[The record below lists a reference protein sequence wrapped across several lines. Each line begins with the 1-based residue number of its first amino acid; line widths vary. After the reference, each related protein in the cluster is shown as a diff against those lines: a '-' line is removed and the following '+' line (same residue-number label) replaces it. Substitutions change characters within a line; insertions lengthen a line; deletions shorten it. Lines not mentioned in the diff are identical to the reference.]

1 MPTPPGLRSP
11 GLDAMSSASRPPLP
25 TPSILPVLMAV
36 PYSPPARMSPTRWSR
51 SSKSLWFESRST
63 CRKSEVPRLTENPR
77 FLIYHHCFRF
87 LVPRTFL
94 MSDQRQLFGTDGI
107 RGIAGEFPLTK
118 QSTYLI
124 GRALGH
130 DLLRN
135 TPRPQAV
142 IGQDTRESSCWIAD
156 RVSEGLAAV
165 GVDVHSAGVITTPGV
180 AYLARSRKMA
190 AGVVISASHNPWTDN
205 GIKVFSGDGFKLTDA
220 RELAIEKE
228 IFAQLENP
236 ASADDTA
243 LKVPRP
249 SLPGEAEL
257 RHAYIKSLAASV
269 SSDLSKLRVL
279 VDCANGAATAEAP
292 ELFRTLGIQATFTC
306 TSPNGKNIN
315 DGCGALHPEILAK
328 AVAESNGKFD
338 LGVTFDGDA
347 DRALFCDAAG
357 RVINGDAVLLAAARD
372 MRAQGKLKADTV
384 VSTTMSNMGLEIAL
398 KTSGVRMLR
407 ANVGD
412 KYVLEE
418 MLKTGATLG
427 GEQSGHIIFRDEDS
441 TTGDGLLTAL
451 RLMDIIVRAGRPLAE
466 LVADLKVF
474 PQKIQNVRVREKV
487 PFKQVPAIQSA
498 IEAAER
504 ELDGN
509 GRVVVRYSGT
519 EALARVMVEAD
530 SKEKMESV
538 TAAIAE
544 EIQKA

>member
-1 MPTPPGLRSP
+1 
-11 GLDAMSSASRPPLP
+11 
-25 TPSILPVLMAV
+25 
-36 PYSPPARMSPTRWSR
+36 
-51 SSKSLWFESRST
+51 
-63 CRKSEVPRLTENPR
+63 
-77 FLIYHHCFRF
+77 
-87 LVPRTFL
+87 

-451 RLMDIIVRAGRPLAE
+451 RLMDILFVQAGRLRNWLPILKCFPRRSRTCACARKSRSSKCLQSSPLLRPPNANSM
-466 LVADLKVF
+466 ATG
-474 PQKIQNVRVREKV
+474 
-487 PFKQVPAIQSA
+487 AW
-498 IEAAER
+498 
-504 ELDGN
+504 
-509 GRVVVRYSGT
+509 
-519 EALARVMVEAD
+519 
-530 SKEKMESV
+530 
-538 TAAIAE
+538 
-544 EIQKA
+544 